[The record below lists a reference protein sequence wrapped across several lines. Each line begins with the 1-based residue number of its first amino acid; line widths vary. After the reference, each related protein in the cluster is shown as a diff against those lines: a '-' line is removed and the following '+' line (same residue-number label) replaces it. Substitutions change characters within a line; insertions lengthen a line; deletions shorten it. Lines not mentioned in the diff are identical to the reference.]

1 MRTASLRFT
10 SAAILAGLGA
20 SGCTDSAPTSLT
32 LNGPPAAVAL
42 FSGNSQIGTGGTTV
56 PQPLVIEVTDAGGT
70 PVPAQPVQ
78 WSATAGTISAPL
90 DSTGNDGKSSVSWTL
105 PIEPGVYEATATVAG
120 FPAVKFTAQA
130 TPGAG
135 LLVFRYI
142 DAGSDHSCGIATD
155 EQLYCWGYNGDGQ
168 LGIPAG
174 EAKAYPNLVPSVQ
187 RFRSVSGGRYH
198 TCGVTLSGG
207 IICWGQNRD
216 GRAIPGDPVSFQAVQ
231 AGLLHT
237 CGLSMSR
244 EVWCWGSNG
253 EGQLG
258 SGTAGPSGAET
269 RVSAGTQYKAVAAG
283 GLHTCGIK
291 EDGTAWCWGSNAE
304 GQLGTGDPIFR
315 YIDAGSYHSCGIAT
329 DEQLYCWG
337 YNGDGQL
344 GIPAGEAKAYPILVP
359 NLQRF
364 RSVSGGR
371 YHTCGVTLS
380 GGIICWGQNRDS
392 RAIPGDPVS
401 FQAVQA
407 GLLHTCG
414 LNMSRQIWCWGS
426 NGEGQ
431 VGPHWTLIPGI
442 TTNGSTPAGSLTI
455 ALEGFTAN
463 KWLPSGTVLTQATF
477 FGGIFGKNRAVVRDV
492 QADTSGQVT
501 VEIDA
506 PTTTAMP
513 DSTTVIVNLP
523 GATPGEVVAAPFFV
537 DSMYKTVTAGGLH
550 TCGIKEDG
558 TAWCWGFNAEGQL
571 GTGGLLRVAPAPTR
585 VASQV
590 GFRTDP
596 MVVPPSPDPDFPLPP
611 GPFIAAGH
619 SHTCALGVDS
629 RTYCWG
635 LNENGQLGDGTTS
648 SRPTPVPVS
657 GGIVL
662 SRITAGQ
669 SHSCGLASD
678 GKAYCWGD
686 NSFGQL
692 GDGTTSDRLTPTAV
706 GGSLTFAYLKA
717 GDLSTCGVTTT
728 GVGYCW
734 GDNEYGQIGNGLRTA
749 VSVPTKVVS
758 PRFDPLPTLVA
769 SPVGFRT
776 DPMIVPPSP
785 DPDFPLP
792 PGPFIAAGHSH
803 TCALGRDDK
812 TYCWGLNENGQ
823 LGDGTTAPH
832 RTPVP
837 VSGSLVM
844 SRITAGQSHSC
855 GLTSG
860 GQAYCWGDNTFGQ
873 LGDGTTLDR
882 LTPTL
887 VGGGLTFSYLKAGDL
902 STCGVTTTGV
912 GYCWGDNEYG
922 QIGNGGHTAAL
933 LPAKI
938 AFQR

>member
-20 SGCTDSAPTSLT
+20 SGCIDTAPTSLT
-32 LNGPPAAVAL
+32 LSGPPAAVAL
-42 FSGNSQIGTGGTTV
+42 VSGNSQIGTSGTTA
-56 PQPLVIEVTDAGGT
+56 PQPLVIEVTDAQGT
-70 PVPAQPVQ
+70 PVPAQPVS
-78 WSATAGTISAPL
+78 WSANAGTISVPL
-90 DSTGNDGKSSVSWTL
+90 DSTGNDGRSSVSWTL
-105 PIEPGVYEATATVAG
+105 PTEPGVYEATATVTG

-130 TPGAG
+130 TPGTG
-135 LLVFRYI
+135 LLV
-142 DAGSDHSCGIATD
+142 
-155 EQLYCWGYNGDGQ
+155 
-168 LGIPAG
+168 
-174 EAKAYPNLVPSVQ
+174 
-187 RFRSVSGGRYH
+187 
-198 TCGVTLSGG
+198 
-207 IICWGQNRD
+207 
-216 GRAIPGDPVSFQAVQ
+216 
-231 AGLLHT
+231 
-237 CGLSMSR
+237 
-244 EVWCWGSNG
+244 
-253 EGQLG
+253 
-258 SGTAGPSGAET
+258 
-269 RVSAGTQYKAVAAG
+269 
-283 GLHTCGIK
+283 
-291 EDGTAWCWGSNAE
+291 
-304 GQLGTGDPIFR
+304 FR

-344 GIPAGEAKAYPILVP
+344 GIPAGEAKAYPNLVP
-359 NLQRF
+359 NVQRF

-371 YHTCGVTLS
+371 FHTCGVTLS
-380 GGIICWGQNRDS
+380 GGIVCWGQNRDS

-414 LNMSRQIWCWGS
+414 LNMSREIWCWGS

-431 VGPHWTLIPGI
+431 VGPHWTLISGI

-463 KWLPSGTVLTQATF
+463 QWLPFGTVLTQATF
-477 FGGIFGKNRAVVRDV
+477 FGGSSGKSRTVVRDV
-492 QADTSGQVT
+492 QANPSGQVT

-513 DSTTVIVNLP
+513 DSSTVIVNLP

-571 GTGGLLRVAPAPTR
+571 GTGGLLRVAPVPTR

-590 GFRTDP
+590 GFRTD
-596 MVVPPSPDPDFPLPP
+596 L
-611 GPFIAAGH
+611 
-619 SHTCALGVDS
+619 
-629 RTYCWG
+629 
-635 LNENGQLGDGTTS
+635 
-648 SRPTPVPVS
+648 
-657 GGIVL
+657 
-662 SRITAGQ
+662 
-669 SHSCGLASD
+669 
-678 GKAYCWGD
+678 
-686 NSFGQL
+686 
-692 GDGTTSDRLTPTAV
+692 
-706 GGSLTFAYLKA
+706 
-717 GDLSTCGVTTT
+717 
-728 GVGYCW
+728 
-734 GDNEYGQIGNGLRTA
+734 
-749 VSVPTKVVS
+749 
-758 PRFDPLPTLVA
+758 
-769 SPVGFRT
+769 
-776 DPMIVPPSP
+776 MIVPPSP

-803 TCALGRDDK
+803 TCALGLDSN

-823 LGDGTTAPH
+823 LGDGTTTSH
-832 RTPVP
+832 RTPVA
-837 VSGSLVM
+837 VSGGALM
-844 SRITAGQSHSC
+844 TRITAGQSHSC
-855 GLTSG
+855 GLASDG
-860 GQAYCWGDNTFGQ
+860 KAYCWGDNVYGQ